1 MKRRAWILG
10 GIVLAAA
17 AGSAVAPYLGAVTLA
32 EFPGVPVFR
41 DLRVPR
47 VLLGFLAG
55 AGLAVAGMAFQAMF
69 RNMLAEPYTLGVS
82 GGAAF
87 GATLAIRYGWTA
99 SVLGVSALSLSA
111 FAGALGSLM
120 LVYAI
125 AMARRAFSTTVLL
138 LAGVA
143 VNLFFGSLILILQ
156 YLSDFTSS
164 FRILRW
170 LMGGVEA
177 VGYGA
182 VLDVFP
188 FVASGS
194 AIVFCFSRELNL
206 MTVGEDLATSRG
218 VHVPAVRAVLFSAT
232 TLMVGGVVALCG
244 PIGFVGL
251 IAPHICRLMIG
262 PEHRFLTPATF
273 LFGGVFLV
281 GCDAVSRLLIAPA
294 EIPVGVVTA
303 LLGGP
308 FFVWLLLRRGATA
321 TA

>member
-1 MKRRAWILG
+1 MTRRG
-10 GIVLAAA
+10 GILAGIALAAA
-17 AGSAVAPYLGAVTLA
+17 AGSAAAPWVGAVTLS
-32 EFPGVPVFR
+32 ELPGVPVFW
-41 DLRVPR
+41 DIRVPR

-55 AGLAVAGMAFQAMF
+55 AGLSVAGMAFQAMF

-99 SVLGVSALSLSA
+99 SLLGISGVSLAA
-111 FAGALGSLM
+111 FGGALAALL
-120 LVYAI
+120 LVYGI
-125 AMARRAFSTTVLL
+125 AMARRGFSTAVLL

-143 VNLFFGSLILILQ
+143 VNLFFGSLILLIQ

-170 LMGGVEA
+170 MMGGLET

-188 FVASGS
+188 FVVSGT
-194 AIVFCFSRELNL
+194 AVVFCFARELNL
-206 MTVGEDLATSRG
+206 MTMGEDLATSRG
-218 VHVPAVRAVLFSAT
+218 VRVPAVRAVLFAAT

-251 IAPHICRLMIG
+251 MAPHICRLMIG
-262 PEHRFLTPATF
+262 PEHRFLTAATC

-281 GCDAVSRLLIAPA
+281 ACDAISRLMIAPA

-308 FFVWLLLRRGATA
+308 FFVWLLLRRGVTA